1 VEGPYLISPPIPITL
16 LSGLTTPL
24 SSMPKVLQYITLV
37 NPLRYAIDI
46 VQRVYL
52 DGARLRL
59 LLPDL
64 WPLAAI
70 ATVTLAVAAW
80 MFRHRLM

>member
-1 VEGPYLISPPIPITL
+1 
-16 LSGLTTPL
+16 
-24 SSMPKVLQYITLV
+24 MPKVLQDVTLV

-52 DGARLRL
+52 DGAGLRL
-59 LLPDL
+59 LLPAL

-70 ATVTLAVAAW
+70 AAVTLAAAAW
-80 MFRHRLM
+80 MFRHRLTLRRAGVCQAVLSRYPTPGSVTR